1 MLALDHIAVAG
12 ETLDAAVA
20 HVEDVLGVSLQAGGE
35 HDHFA
40 THNKLLGLADGLY
53 LEAIAT
59 NPATTPKQ
67 SPRWFDLDRFLGA
80 ARLACWIC
88 RTDDLESA
96 LAQMSV
102 DAGQPVP
109 LARGDLRWKMA
120 VPASGVLP
128 FDNHFPALMQWQGY
142 HPAAR
147 LIDRGCRLQRL
158 VVSHPEAFALRDM
171 LRDLL
176 QLRDPIVVF
185 EPGEDGLMAEID
197 TPQGLRILR

>member
-20 HVEDVLGVSLQAGGE
+20 HVEDALGVALQAGGE
-35 HDHFA
+35 HNHFA

-59 NPATTPKQ
+59 NPAATPKQ

-88 RTDDLESA
+88 RSEDLEAA
-96 LAQMSV
+96 LAQISV
-102 DAGQPVP
+102 DAGQPVQ

-128 FDNHFPALMQWQGY
+128 FDNHFPALMQWRGD

-171 LRDLL
+171 LRDPL

>member
-20 HVEDVLGVSLQAGGE
+20 HVEDALGVALQAGGE
-35 HDHFA
+35 HAHFA

-59 NPATTPKQ
+59 NPAATPKQ
-67 SPRWFDLDRFLGA
+67 SPRWFDLDRFQGA

-88 RTDDLESA
+88 RTDDLEAA

-102 DAGQPVP
+102 DAGQPVQ

-120 VPASGVLP
+120 VPSGGVLP
-128 FDNHFPALMQWQGY
+128 FDNRFPALMQWQGD

-147 LIDRGCRLQRL
+147 LTDRGCRLRRL
-158 VVSHPEAFALRDM
+158 VVSHPEAYALRDM

-176 QLRDPIVVF
+176 QLQEPTVVF
-185 EPGEDGLMAEID
+185 EPGEGGLMAEID